1 MIYIG
6 EFNTLKAKR
15 QTDNGFYLTCIE
27 DFEVLLPNKYVPND
41 FRINDLLEVFVYKD
55 SEDRIVA
62 TTQEPLAIVNEFAFL
77 KVNDVSHIGAFMDWG
92 LEKDLLVPFSE
103 QRMKMEKGR
112 YYVVFVF
119 LDTQSGRIVASN
131 KWNKYIV
138 DLEEAYQEG
147 DEVELLIANKSELGF
162 TAIIDDHAKGLIYHN
177 EIHQELNIGERLTG
191 YIKTIRED
199 RKVDLML
206 YKVGFER
213 LDASSEI
220 IKSKLQEEGGF
231 LPLNDKSSPEEINK
245 WMEMSKKTFKKSIGI
260 LYKQRV
266 IEILDEG
273 IRLIS

>member
-15 QTDNGFYLTCIE
+15 QTDNGFYLTCNE

-119 LDTQSGRIVASN
+119 LDTQSGRIVATN
-131 KWNKYIV
+131 KWNKHIV

-177 EIHQELNIGERLTG
+177 EIHQDLNIGERITG
-191 YIKTIRED
+191 YIKAIRED

-206 YKVGFER
+206 YKVGLER
-213 LDASSEI
+213 LDESSEI
-220 IKSKLQEEGGF
+220 IKSKLKEEGGF

-273 IRLIS
+273 IKLIG

>member
-15 QTDNGFYLTCIE
+15 QTDNGFYLTCKE

-231 LPLNDKSSPEEINK
+231 LPLNDKSTPEEINK
-245 WMEMSKKTFKKSIGI
+245 WLEMSKKTFKKSIGI

>member
-15 QTDNGFYLTCIE
+15 QTDNGFYLTCNE

-119 LDTQSGRIVASN
+119 LDTQSGRIVATN

-177 EIHQELNIGERLTG
+177 EIHQDLNIGERITG
-191 YIKTIRED
+191 YIKAIRED

-206 YKVGFER
+206 YKVGLER
-213 LDASSEI
+213 LDESSEI
-220 IKSKLQEEGGF
+220 IKSKLKEEGGF

-245 WMEMSKKTFKKSIGI
+245 WMEMSKKTFKKSIGV

-273 IRLIS
+273 IRLIG

>member
-15 QTDNGFYLTCIE
+15 QTDNGFYLTCNE
-27 DFEVLLPNKYVPND
+27 DFEVLLPNKYIPND

-119 LDTQSGRIVASN
+119 LDTQSGRIVATN
-131 KWNKYIV
+131 KWNKHIV
-138 DLEEAYQEG
+138 DLEEDYQEG

-177 EIHQELNIGERLTG
+177 EIHQDLNIGERITA
-191 YIKTIRED
+191 YIKAIRED

-206 YKVGFER
+206 YKVGLER
-213 LDASSEI
+213 LDESSEI
-220 IKSKLQEEGGF
+220 IKSKLQEQGGF

-245 WMEMSKKTFKKSIGI
+245 WLEMSKKTFKKSTGI

-266 IEILDEG
+266 IEITEEG
-273 IRLIS
+273 IKLI

>member
-15 QTDNGFYLTCIE
+15 QTDNGFYLTCKE

-138 DLEEAYQEG
+138 DLEDAYLEG

-231 LPLNDKSSPEEINK
+231 LPLNDKSTPEEINK
-245 WMEMSKKTFKKSIGI
+245 WLEMSKKTFKKSIVI
-260 LYKQRV
+260 LYKHRF
-266 IEILDEG
+266 I
-273 IRLIS
+273 